1 VSEKRSRE
9 SLSVDLIF
17 NYTSLAIVAVGG
29 LLTNVVVARYLGEAA
44 LGVFNQAYAVY
55 IAASQLAVGGVHI
68 SVLRSVAQA
77 GGNRSE
83 QARLVASGLALSLGL
98 GSAVAALVLLG
109 RHLLG
114 AALGSPEV
122 ANSLALAAPALVPFA
137 VNKTLLSTLNGLERM
152 RAYALLQATRLI
164 VLLLTL
170 STLAWCKRPPAELTL
185 SLLLAELCVLGV
197 SLPLVV
203 RHLRLRPAQ
212 ICRSWLDRHLAFG
225 ARGLLSGVFLE
236 LNTRIDVLAIGLF
249 LSDQDVGRYSIA
261 AVFAEGLYQC
271 LIVVR
276 NQMNPVLARLV
287 LAEDP
292 APVRRLVR
300 AAWRYL
306 YPGMAFT
313 YLAGLAALQVVL
325 SYQLRLPDA
334 GATRDCYLILG
345 AGVLAVSGFV
355 PFDGALL
362 HAGRPAHYTL
372 LTFLVALSNLV
383 LNLALIPW
391 LGIVGAAL
399 GTAIALGL
407 SILYLNSIMRWQLGF
422 DYLARATAPGP

>member
-1 VSEKRSRE
+1 MAENRSRKA
-9 SLSVDLIF
+9 LTVDLIF
-17 NYTSLAIVAVGG
+17 NYGSLGIVAVGG
-29 LLTNVVVARYLGEAA
+29 LLANIVVARYLGQAA

-77 GGNRSE
+77 DGNRPE
-83 QARLVASGLALSLGL
+83 QARLVASGLALSLAL
-98 GSAVAALVLLG
+98 GSAVAAVLLLG

-122 ANSLALAAPALVPFA
+122 ASSLALAALALVPFA
-137 VNKTLLSTLNGLERM
+137 VNKTLLSTLNGLARM
-152 RAYALLQATRLI
+152 RAYALLQATRLS

-170 STLAWCKRPPAELTL
+170 STLAWLKRPPAELTL
-185 SLLLAELCVLGV
+185 GLLLAELCVFCAA
-197 SLPLVV
+197 LPLVM
-203 RHLRLRPAQ
+203 RHLQLRPAQ

-225 ARGLLSGVFLE
+225 TRGLLSGVFLE

-249 LSDQDVGRYSIA
+249 LSDQDVGSYSIA

-276 NQMNPVLARLV
+276 NQMNPVLAQLV

-292 APVRRLVR
+292 APVRRMVR
-300 AAWRYL
+300 TAWRYL
-306 YPGMAFT
+306 YPGMALT
-313 YLAGLAALQVVL
+313 YLAGLGALHVVL
-325 SYQLRLPDA
+325 SYQLRLPDP
-334 GATRDCYLILG
+334 GATRACYLILG

-399 GTAIALGL
+399 GTALALGL

-422 DYLARATAPGP
+422 DYLTRTAAPGP

>member
-1 VSEKRSRE
+1 VAENRSRRT
-9 SLSVDLIF
+9 LTVDLLF
-17 NYTSLAIVAVGG
+17 NYASLVIVAVGG
-29 LLTNVVVARYLGEAA
+29 LLTNIVVARYLGEAA

-77 GGNRSE
+77 GGNRGE

-98 GSAVAALVLLG
+98 GSAIAALVLFG

-122 ANSLALAAPALVPFA
+122 ASALAFAAPALIPFA

-164 VLLLTL
+164 VLLVTL
-170 STLAWCKRPPAELTL
+170 STLAWLRRPAAELTL
-185 SLLLAELCVLGV
+185 ALLLAELCVLAL
-197 SLPLVV
+197 SLPLVM
-203 RHLRLRPAQ
+203 RHLQLRPAQ
-212 ICRSWLDRHLAFG
+212 VCRPWLDRHLAFG

-249 LSDQDVGRYSIA
+249 LSDEAVGRYSIA

-276 NQMNPVLARLV
+276 NQMNPILAKLV

-300 AAWRYL
+300 TAWRYL
-306 YPGMAFT
+306 YPGMALS
-313 YLAGLAALQVVL
+313 YLAGLGALHVVL
-325 SYQLRLPDA
+325 SYQLHLPDPA
-334 GATRDCYLILG
+334 ETRACYLILG

-362 HAGRPAHYTL
+362 HAGHPAHYTL
-372 LTFLVALSNLV
+372 LTFLVALSNLA

-391 LGIVGAAL
+391 LGIRGAAL
-399 GTAIALGL
+399 GTALALGL
-407 SILYLNSIMRWQLGF
+407 SILYLNAIMRRQLGF
-422 DYLARATAPGP
+422 DYLLRATATGQ

>member
-1 VSEKRSRE
+1 MAENRSRRT
-9 SLSVDLIF
+9 LTVDLLF
-17 NYTSLAIVAVGG
+17 NYASLVIVAVGG
-29 LLTNVVVARYLGEAA
+29 LLTNIVVARYLGEAA
-44 LGVFNQAYAVY
+44 LGIFNQAYAVY

-98 GSAVAALVLLG
+98 GSAIAGLVLLG
-109 RHLLG
+109 RHWLG

-122 ANSLALAAPALVPFA
+122 ARSLVFAAPALVPFA
-137 VNKTLLSTLNGLERM
+137 LNKTLLSTLNGLERM

-164 VLLLTL
+164 VLLVTL
-170 STLAWCKRPPAELTL
+170 STLAWLRRPAAELTL
-185 SLLLAELCVLGV
+185 ALLLAELCVLAL

-203 RHLRLRPAQ
+203 GHLQLRPAQ
-212 ICRSWLDRHLAFG
+212 VCRPWLDRHLAFG

-249 LSDQDVGRYSIA
+249 LSDEAVGRYSIA

-276 NQMNPVLARLV
+276 NQMNPVLAKLV
-287 LAEDP
+287 LAQDP

-300 AAWRYL
+300 TAWRYL
-306 YPGMAFT
+306 YPGMALC
-313 YLAGLAALQVVL
+313 YLAGLGALHVVL
-325 SYQLRLPDA
+325 SYQLRLPDPA
-334 GATRDCYLILG
+334 ATRACYLILG

-391 LGIVGAAL
+391 LGILGAAL
-399 GTAIALGL
+399 GTALALGL
-407 SILYLNSIMRWQLGF
+407 SILYLNAIMRWQLGF
-422 DYLARATAPGP
+422 DYLLSAPATGQ